1 MTALHNLIYG
11 FSVALTPMNLLYCLA
26 GATLGT
32 LVGVLPGMAPTIVIT
47 MLLPLT
53 FKIPATSAL
62 IMLAGIYYGSHH
74 AGSTTA
80 IMLNMPG
87 EPSSVVICLD
97 GHPMARN
104 GRAGTALSISAL
116 SSFFAGCAAVIV
128 VALLSP
134 ALATA
139 ALSFQAPEYTS
150 TIVLALVGV
159 SVLAGGALLET
170 LAMAVVGLLLGTV
183 GTDVDSGVL
192 RFTFGMPQL
201 DSGIDFVPVAVGI
214 FAIAEISYHLGI
226 SDYRS
231 MDVQWSLKGLIP
243 TKAEFLASWKPI
255 LRGTTLGALLGIIP
269 GVGPMLSSFASYTME
284 KKLAKDSS
292 RFGHGAIE
300 GVAGPEAADNAAVFT
315 HFIPMLTLGIPAGAT
330 MALML
335 GAMLIQG
342 ITPGPQVMV
351 THPDLFWGLIASMWI
366 GNIMLLVLNLPLI
379 GIWIRLLSMPYRL
392 LFPAILTFSCI
403 GVYSIN
409 NSAFDVGIAAFI
421 GVLGYLFRRLGLAPA
436 PLVLGLI
443 LGPILE
449 ENLRRSMLISQ
460 GDPSIFITR
469 PISLVLLLAAIGIIV
484 FSVLSGRRKRGAKLK
499 AQRA

>member
-1 MTALHNLIYG
+1 
-11 FSVALTPMNLLYCLA
+11 
-26 GATLGT
+26 
-32 LVGVLPGMAPTIVIT
+32 
-47 MLLPLT
+47 
-53 FKIPATSAL
+53 
-62 IMLAGIYYGSHH
+62 
-74 AGSTTA
+74 
-80 IMLNMPG
+80 MLNMPG

-97 GHPMARN
+97 GNPMARN
-104 GRAGTALSISAL
+104 GRAGAALSISAL
-116 SSFFAGCAAVIV
+116 SSFFAGCAAVV
-128 VALLSP
+128 GVALLSP
-134 ALATA
+134 VLAKA
-139 ALSFQAPEYTS
+139 ALSFQGPEYTS
-150 TIVLALVGV
+150 TIILALVGV
-159 SVLAGGALLET
+159 SVLAGGSLLET
-170 LAMAVVGLLLGTV
+170 LSMAVVGLLLGTV

-201 DSGIDFVPVAVGI
+201 DSGVDFVPVAVGI
-214 FAIAEISYHLGI
+214 FAIAEIAYHLGVPH
-226 SDYRS
+226 DRS
-231 MDVQWSLKGLIP
+231 KVTEWDIKKLIP
-243 TKAEFLASWKPI
+243 TKADLSASWKPVI
-255 LRGTTLGALLGIIP
+255 RGTILGGALGVIP
-269 GVGPMLSSFASYTME
+269 GVGPMLSSFASYMME
-284 KKLAKDSS
+284 KKLAKDPS
-292 RFGHGAIE
+292 RFGKGAIE
-300 GVAGPEAADNAAVFT
+300 GVAGPEAADNAAAFT

-409 NSAFDVGIAAFI
+409 NSAFDVGLAAFI
-421 GVLGYLFRRLGLAPA
+421 GVSGYLFRRLGLAPA

-460 GDPSIFITR
+460 GDPSIFVTR
-469 PISLVLLLAAIGIIV
+469 PISLVLLLAAAAIIV
-484 FSVLSGRRKRGAKLK
+484 FSITSAYRKRRANLK
-499 AQRA
+499 AQSA